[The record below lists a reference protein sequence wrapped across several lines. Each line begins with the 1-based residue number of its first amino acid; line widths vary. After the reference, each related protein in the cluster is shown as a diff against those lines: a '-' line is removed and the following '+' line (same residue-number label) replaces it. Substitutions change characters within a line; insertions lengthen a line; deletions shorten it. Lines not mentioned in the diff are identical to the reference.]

1 MLRKLRITRF
11 DRRWETEDLRS
22 LQPGAAL
29 PAPSSSLAFIEGT
42 CGDDAAASMNGFEAV
57 EHTIIEHPPDRILI
71 SLDPC
76 YVSGRGENVSYNGW
90 KVQVVCGIH
99 ARGHAV
105 IDQPVHRVPR
115 PFPRS
120 VLTDG
125 V

>member
-76 YVSGRGENVSYNGW
+76 YVSGRGENVSHNGW
-90 KVQVVCGIH
+90 KVQVVRSTGIPDH
-99 ARGHAV
+99 VTVYGG
-105 IDQPVHRVPR
+105 
-115 PFPRS
+115 
-120 VLTDG
+120 VLE
-125 V
+125 VLEAIQEILE